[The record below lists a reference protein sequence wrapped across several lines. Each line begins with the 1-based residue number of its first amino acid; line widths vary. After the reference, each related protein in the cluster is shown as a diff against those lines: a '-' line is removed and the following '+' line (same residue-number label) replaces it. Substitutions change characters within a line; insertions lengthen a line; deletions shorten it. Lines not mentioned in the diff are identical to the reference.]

1 MLNAAQHA
9 NLADQIRDDI
19 DNNNIQLPTLPE
31 VALRVRDAVE
41 SENTDAASIAAMV
54 GNDAALSARLL
65 QVANSPLYRGRVE
78 IDSIQQAVTRLG
90 LKMVR
95 SLVVSLAMKQIF
107 QATSDALD
115 REFRS
120 IWDESLQVAAISR
133 VLAGN
138 VPELENEQAML
149 GGLIHNIGALPI
161 LTKVDEIWGFDADQ
175 ATIKALIADLAPEIG
190 AKILQH
196 WNFAESLANIPTAA
210 YDLAYNPGPVPTY
223 ADIVLV
229 ARLQNLASLDEA
241 DSQEDWSDVPAFA
254 KVGVE
259 PEVIIIDMEGPAE
272 EIAEVRS
279 MLEG

>member
-1 MLNAAQHA
+1 MLSTAESTD
-9 NLADQIRDDI
+9 LAGEIRAEI
-19 DNNNIQLPTLPE
+19 ESNKIQLPTLPE
-31 VALRVRDAVE
+31 VALKVRDAVE
-41 SENTDAASIAAMV
+41 SESTDAGKIAAMV

-115 REFRS
+115 RQFRK
-120 IWDESLQVAAISR
+120 IWDDSLQVAAISR
-133 VLAGN
+133 VLAN
-138 VPELENEQAML
+138 QVAELENEQAML

-161 LTKVDEIWGFDADQ
+161 LTKIDERWGWEAND
-175 ATIKALIADLAPEIG
+175 ALISELIEELAPELG
-190 AKILQH
+190 ARILEH
-196 WNFAESLANIPTAA
+196 WNFAESLRNIPTACQDLS
-210 YDLAYNPGPVPTY
+210 YDPGPFPTY

-229 ARLQNLASLDEA
+229 ARLQHLATGGGA
-241 DSQEDWSDVPAFA
+241 GPQADWSSVPSFA
-254 KVGVE
+254 KIGMDT
-259 PEVIIIDMEGPAE
+259 EVVIIDMEGPAE
-272 EIAEVRS
+272 EIAEVRN

>member
-1 MLNAAQHA
+1 
-9 NLADQIRDDI
+9 R
-19 DNNNIQLPTLPE
+19 
-31 VALRVRDAVE
+31 
-41 SENTDAASIAAMV
+41 MV

-107 QATSDALD
+107 QASSDALD
-115 REFRS
+115 RQFRKV
-120 IWDESLQVAAISR
+120 WDESLQVAAISR

-138 VPELENEQAML
+138 VSELENEQALL

-161 LTKVDEIWGFDADQ
+161 LTKIDERYGFSADADM
-175 ATIKALIADLAPEIG
+175 IDELIRELAPDIG
-190 AKILQH
+190 ERILRH
-196 WNFAESLANIPTAA
+196 WNFAESLANIPTACQDPG
-210 YDLAYNPGPVPTY
+210 YDPGPFPTY

-229 ARLQNLASLDEA
+229 ARLQNLAA
-241 DSQEDWSDVPAFA
+241 SQGIQDDWSAIPAFA

-259 PEVIIIDMEGPAE
+259 SEVIIVDVEGPAE
-272 EIAEVRS
+272 EIAEVRT